1 MFTHFNGNQ
10 LQKWTLLGLFSC
22 TAAHLRLRLRGGSAL
37 SRRWEVSLSWS
48 VYIEPALL
56 VDSLLELIFTC
67 NLLSDNFV
75 VRRFLVGCMVGA
87 FLLAFL
93 LVYEVNYQ
101 ENVFST

>member
-1 MFTHFNGNQ
+1 M
-10 LQKWTLLGLFSC
+10 
-22 TAAHLRLRLRGGSAL
+22 
-37 SRRWEVSLSWS
+37 
-48 VYIEPALL
+48 YIEPALL